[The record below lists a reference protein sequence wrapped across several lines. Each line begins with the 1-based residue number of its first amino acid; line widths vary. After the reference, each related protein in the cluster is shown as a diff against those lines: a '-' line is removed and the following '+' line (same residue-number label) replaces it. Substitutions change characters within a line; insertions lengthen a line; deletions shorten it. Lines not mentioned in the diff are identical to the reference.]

1 MEFLQNL
8 FGFAWPAVWSLVKI
22 VAIVGPLMIA
32 VAYLTYAERKVI
44 GYMQIR
50 IGPNRVGFK
59 GLLQPIADGLKL
71 MMKEPG
77 GAERGQ

>member
-32 VAYLTYAERKVI
+32 VAYLTYAERKV
-44 GYMQIR
+44 
-50 IGPNRVGFK
+50 
-59 GLLQPIADGLKL
+59 
-71 MMKEPG
+71 
-77 GAERGQ
+77 